1 MKKLESRAAH
11 REYFQSRD
19 FIFLL
24 KTKFNALFH
33 GTLNKHN
40 KMTELVQQMQQHHA
54 NTGVQFQRFF
64 VGWGNNFEIVKQ
76 VLKTRTWWQQ
86 SPNEEFS
93 EVAFMWTSW
102 KKQ

>member
-24 KTKFNALFH
+24 KTKFNALLH

-40 KMTELVQQMQQHHA
+40 KMTDLV
-54 NTGVQFQRFF
+54 
-64 VGWGNNFEIVKQ
+64 
-76 VLKTRTWWQQ
+76 
-86 SPNEEFS
+86 
-93 EVAFMWTSW
+93 
-102 KKQ
+102 